1 MPTTYPDPN
10 PTART
15 TARPTDRPT
24 VDRKTEE
31 ERPAKVMIH
40 NDDVTPMDFVMM
52 ILFTLF
58 NLSEE
63 LAEHIMWEAH
73 TKGLALVVTLARP
86 EAQRLV
92 TKAHT
97 IARKAGFPL
106 TFTVESE

>member
-1 MPTTYPDPN
+1 MPTTYPEPN
-10 PTART
+10 PTTRT
-15 TARPTDRPT
+15 TTRPT
-24 VDRKTEE
+24 VEQAIKE
-31 ERPAKVMIH
+31 ERPAKVIIH
-40 NDDVTPMDFVMM
+40 NDDVTPMNFVMM

-73 TKGLALVVTLARP
+73 TKGQALVVTLARP

-92 TKAHT
+92 TKAHAIT
-97 IARKAGFPL
+97 RKAGLPL

>member
-1 MPTTYPDPN
+1 MPITYPERN
-10 PTART
+10 PATRT
-15 TARPTDRPT
+15 TTTPT
-24 VDRKTEE
+24 VGREIEE
-31 ERPAKVMIH
+31 ERPANVLIH

-92 TKAHT
+92 TKAHS
-97 IARKAGFPL
+97 IARKAGLPL
-106 TFTVESE
+106 TFTVETE

>member
-1 MPTTYPDPN
+1 MPTTYPERN
-10 PTART
+10 PATRT
-15 TARPTDRPT
+15 TTRPLPWIGQL
-24 VDRKTEE
+24 EE
-31 ERPAKVMIH
+31 ERPAKVIIH

-63 LAEHIMWEAH
+63 LAEHIMLEAH

-92 TKAHT
+92 TKAHS

-106 TFTVESE
+106 TFTVESD

>member
-10 PTART
+10 PTTRT
-15 TARPTDRPT
+15 TTRPT
-24 VDRKTEE
+24 VDRQPEA
-31 ERPAKVMIH
+31 ERPAKVIIH

-63 LAEHIMWEAH
+63 LAEHIMLEAH

-97 IARKAGFPL
+97 IARKAGYPL